1 MKRLFQNFLNL
12 SEISNLSLLKRL
24 ILNYVETLDILQLA
38 EENFL
43 ITFGIVFGIGLLQ
56 GAILARGIRRRFP
69 KLKKYAKGVSV
80 LLLILFV
87 INASGNI
94 TKFADPSKVEMT
106 GFVVPET
113 PEGIFNLLID
123 FLGLN
128 AGLLAIVGIFVTV
141 TLILIFRFSEINSIS
156 RYFIFTISVIVLIVA
171 MLGKFTDY
179 VPTAFQIILYAF
191 YQFGLTIGMFIV
203 MRRKELDPLNEL
215 E

>member
-1 MKRLFQNFLNL
+1 M

-24 ILNYVETLDILQLA
+24 NLNYVETLDILQLA

-43 ITFGIVFGIGLLQ
+43 ITFAIVFGIGLLQ

-69 KLKKYAKGVSV
+69 KLKKYAKGASV
-80 LLLILFV
+80 ILLILFV
-87 INASGNI
+87 INASGNV

-106 GFVVPET
+106 SFVVPET
-113 PEGIFNLLID
+113 PEGIFTLLID

-128 AGLLAIVGIFVTV
+128 AGFFAIIAIFVTV

-156 RYFIFTISVIVLIVA
+156 RYFIFTISIIVLIVA

-215 E
+215 G

>member
-1 MKRLFQNFLNL
+1 M

-106 GFVVPET
+106 GFAVPET

-179 VPTAFQIILYAF
+179 VPQHF
-191 YQFGLTIGMFIV
+191 
-203 MRRKELDPLNEL
+203 R
-215 E
+215 